1 MTDLEVISMLKTL
14 SLGIAPDHNP
24 IGQKVP
30 FATYSYTVTPYSASD
45 TAYINR
51 YAFMVRVFMSKL
63 DQKIFKEIES
73 KFLQNEIV
81 WTRSEPIWI
90 DDSNVFEIDYEFG
103 TIGA

>member
-14 SLGIAPDHNP
+14 SFGIAPDHDP

-30 FATYSYTVTPYSASD
+30 FATYSYKVDPYSAGD

-51 YAFMVRVFMSKL
+51 YSFKIRLFLKKL

-81 WTRSEPIWI
+81 WTRSEPTWI
-90 DDSNVFEIDYEFG
+90 DDSDVFEIDYSFG